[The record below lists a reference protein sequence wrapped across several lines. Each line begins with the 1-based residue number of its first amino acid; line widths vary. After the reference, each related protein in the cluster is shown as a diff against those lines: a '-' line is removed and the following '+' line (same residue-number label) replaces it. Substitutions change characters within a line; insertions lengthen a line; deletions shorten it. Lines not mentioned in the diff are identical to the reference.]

1 MKYLII
7 SIFISLFIFVIA
19 STTNSFGQNAL
30 SIRTNQV
37 ITINGNDSESDWAQ
51 ATWYP
56 IDQLVFASNID
67 PNDFS
72 GRFKSLWDE
81 DFIYL
86 LVEVTDDSLSDDYS
100 NPLEN
105 YWQDDCVE
113 LFIDE
118 NNIGEDHQYNY
129 NGFAYHV
136 SLSGDV
142 VDVGPSQAPLLL
154 NDHIESMIQT
164 TNHTHYWE
172 LKIKIFDDSFSETGP
187 NTPVTLFENKVLGF
201 SVGYC
206 DNDETTTRENFIV
219 SNPGQ
224 GDNGWKNTSSFGS
237 LTLSPAP
244 LTNTK
249 DSENPM
255 FDIYPT
261 TVNDYFFINLTKTS
275 EITVRDI
282 SGKLVYKSEL
292 EEGTHRIT
300 MKEKAGTYLVTVSNK
315 EFTQTSSLIKK

>member
-1 MKYLII
+1 MKQYF
-7 SIFISLFIFVIA
+7 IFSSLFTLAGLFSI
-19 STTNSFGQNAL
+19 SFAQNAN
-30 SIRTNQV
+30 SIRTDET
-37 ITINGNDSESDWAQ
+37 ITIDGIGSETDWEQ

-56 IDQLVFASNID
+56 IDQLVFASSID

-81 DFIYL
+81 SFIYL

-100 NPLEN
+100 NPTEN

-142 VDVGPSQAPLLL
+142 VDVGPSQTPVLL
-154 NDHIESMIQT
+154 NNHIDSKIG
-164 TNHTHYWE
+164 TNNDKYIWE
-172 LKIKIFDDSFSETGP
+172 FRIKIFDDSFDENGS
-187 NTPVTLFENKVLGF
+187 NTPVILAENKVLGF

-237 LTLSPAP
+237 LTLKPGP
-244 LTNTK
+244 LTST
-249 DSENPM
+249 DDTETNP
-255 FDIYPT
+255 FEIYPT
-261 TVNDYFFINLTKTS
+261 SFDNHFFINLTETS
-275 EITVRDI
+275 DVDIRDI
-282 SGKLVYKSEL
+282 SGKKVFTDQLIF
-292 EEGTHRIT
+292 GTHQIELN
-300 MKEKAGTYLVTVSNK
+300 EKAGNYLITISNETVTHT
-315 EFTQTSSLIKK
+315 TQIIKK